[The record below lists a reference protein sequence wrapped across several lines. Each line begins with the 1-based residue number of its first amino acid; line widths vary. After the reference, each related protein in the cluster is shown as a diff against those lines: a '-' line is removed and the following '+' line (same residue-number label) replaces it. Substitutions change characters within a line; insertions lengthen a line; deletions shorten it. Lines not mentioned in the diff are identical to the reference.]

1 MVIIILIGTILDII
15 IGHYN
20 NALKDIHLKFIKL
33 ITEIIISFDVALTKY
48 TMETYFISPYEF
60 CFYNGI
66 IEIILNGFLFL
77 ISHYIKSLDIFLINL
92 DGFKLIDLFIYI
104 FFIFFKFIYNIC
116 NFLTVINTTE
126 CHFLIIII
134 FGELSSYI
142 NYFIEKEN
150 KRKST
155 IIITSIGLIIILF
168 MTLIFIEIFEINY
181 FGLNKITKKN
191 IAIRA
196 SLESKIENDNDS
208 VCSEGD
214 YLINME
220 NIENL

>member
-1 MVIIILIGTILDII
+1 M
-15 IGHYN
+15 
-20 NALKDIHLKFIKL
+20 
-33 ITEIIISFDVALTKY
+33 
-48 TMETYFISPYEF
+48 
-60 CFYNGI
+60 
-66 IEIILNGFLFL
+66 
-77 ISHYIKSLDIFLINL
+77 
-92 DGFKLIDLFIYI
+92 
-104 FFIFFKFIYNIC
+104 
-116 NFLTVINTTE
+116 
-126 CHFLIIII
+126 IIII

-168 MTLIFIEIFEINY
+168 MNLIFIEIFEINY